1 VAERLALVLAGGGVA
16 GIAWETGFLLGLQE
30 AEPTAAKRLLDADLL
45 IGTSAGSAVAAQISS
60 GVPLDQL
67 YARQIAEDTHELAPR
82 IEIDDLMES
91 FEGMDGGSLIDGLRA
106 VGKQAVSADTVSEE
120 VRRAVIAH
128 RLPSHDWPDR
138 RLEITA
144 IDVVTGERVLF
155 DRHSGVSLVDAVAAS
170 CAVPVV
176 WPPVTVGT
184 RRFMD
189 GGIGSRANV
198 DAATDVDAVVML
210 SPAPAPGLSPFGGSL
225 VDELDEHPGRTMGVY
240 ADDASVAAFGR
251 NPLDP
256 GRRAPSAAA
265 GRDQG
270 RRQAAEVAE
279 FLAIAG

>member
-1 VAERLALVLAGGGVA
+1 
-16 GIAWETGFLLGLQE
+16 
-30 AEPTAAKRLLDADLL
+30 
-45 IGTSAGSAVAAQISS
+45 
-60 GVPLDQL
+60 
-67 YARQIAEDTHELAPR
+67 QIAEDTHELAPR

-240 ADDASVAAFGR
+240 ADDASVAAF
-251 NPLDP
+251 
-256 GRRAPSAAA
+256 
-265 GRDQG
+265 
-270 RRQAAEVAE
+270 
-279 FLAIAG
+279 